1 MRLQFTHTEFFGI
14 LDLVGGTA
22 FGQDSVPPARVLI
35 ETTMREIEL
44 ELNAAREQGNS
55 LESAS
60 AEEIFRVRPAAGIA
74 KTCCTL

>member
-1 MRLQFTHTEFFGI
+1 MHTLSFLES
-14 LDLVGGTA
+14 LTWLGGTA
-22 FGQDSVPPARVLI
+22 FAQDSAPPVRVLI
-35 ETTMREIEL
+35 ETTMGEIEL
-44 ELNAAREQGNS
+44 ELNAARPPGNS